1 MKEKGNIVRNFWEK
15 ILKWIWIPIISMLIG
30 ICGEMV
36 YNLPFDKQSDYQYI
50 EMENVDTNGFELVDG
65 NTYRSSGDAATLT
78 LNFEKQYVDK
88 FTYAF
93 DYDKTRAFACEIVVK
108 TYPDGE
114 NSSET
119 IIYDTN
125 NYTLSKSTV
134 NVRLVTDQIQI
145 RTYAGSSPVTISK
158 IAINNTGNYSEF
170 RILFIA
176 IVVFFIL
183 TMCSCWKN
191 KIVIP
196 LEIAF
201 LVITIVVGG
210 LSVAALP
217 SHKVGFDEEIHFGR
231 SYFWGETIQGKETI
245 SYPHGIEELYTTSL
259 SNWPMDLPQSE
270 QERKEE
276 NEYRNAAVQYNLKE
290 APEGYWR
297 EDANYALSISS
308 VAYVFQYLFIKIGMV
323 LKLPFIYVYKLGR
336 MSNVLL
342 YAILGFFAI
351 RHLKAGKRIF
361 FLFALMPTAMM
372 AAITYT
378 YDAWVNGF
386 SFLAMSYLLGM
397 WFDKQEKIKWKD
409 YIIMLAAFIFASMP
423 KAIYIPFVLLA
434 VLIPSDRFRNKKEMY
449 IMKGIVC
456 AAFLIMLSSF
466 VWPTVSNPQ
475 AEGDSRGG
483 DTSVAGQLIYIFSH
497 PWCYTKLLLSSIGK
511 SFYSYT
517 IGTEGLARMGHFT
530 NLANTS
536 LIGLALAY
544 TVGTDCRLEERVE
557 IKLWQKVSILAVC
570 FGVMCLIWTALYLSF
585 TPVGL
590 NQINGVQGRYYI
602 PITIWILWTLR
613 NQKVINQMEK
623 ARDYV
628 VVETLSLA
636 ILLPIIYTSIISAT
650 F

>member
-1 MKEKGNIVRNFWEK
+1 MKEKGNTVRSFWK
-15 ILKWIWIPIISMLIG
+15 KNLKWIWIPIISMLIG
-30 ICGEMV
+30 VCGEIV

-50 EMENVDTNGFELVDG
+50 EMEDVDKDGFELVEGSAYCSNG
-65 NTYRSSGDAATLT
+65 NEAVLT
-78 LNFEKQYVDK
+78 LNFDRQYVDK
-88 FTYAF
+88 FTYTF
-93 DYDKTRAFACEIVVK
+93 DYDESRAFDCEVIVK
-108 TYPDGE
+108 SYPDGE
-114 NSSET
+114 NSSEEIFYDVNNST
-119 IIYDTN
+119 IHQ
-125 NYTLSKSTV
+125 STV
-134 NVRLVTDQIQI
+134 NVRMVTDQIQI
-145 RTYAGSSPVTISK
+145 RTFEGSSPVTISK

-170 RILFIA
+170 RILFVS
-176 IVVFFIL
+176 IVAFFVL

-201 LVITIVVGG
+201 LVITILVGG

-231 SYFWGETIQGKETI
+231 SYFWGETVQGKETI
-245 SYPHGIEELYTTSL
+245 SYPYGIEELYTTSL
-259 SNWPMDLPQSE
+259 SNWPTHLPQSE
-270 QERKEE
+270 QERKAE
-276 NEYRNAAVQYNLKE
+276 NDYRNAVVQYEQEDSWKE
-290 APEGYWR
+290 
-297 EDANYALSISS
+297 DTNYALSISTI
-308 VAYVFQYLFIKIGMV
+308 AYIFQYLFIKIGMV
-323 LKLPFIYVYKLGR
+323 LNLPFVYVYKLGR
-336 MSNVLL
+336 LSNVLL

-423 KAIYIPFVLLA
+423 KAIYIPFILLA
-434 VLIPSDRFRNKKEMY
+434 VLIPSNRFRNKKEMY

-483 DTSVAGQLIYIFSH
+483 DTSVAGQLVYIFSH
-497 PWCYTKLLLSSIGK
+497 PWYYTKLLLSSIGK
-511 SFYSYT
+511 TFYSFT
-517 IGTEGLARMGHFT
+517 IGAEGLARMGHFSK
-530 NLANTS
+530 LANTS

-557 IKLWQKVSILAVC
+557 IKLWQKVSILVVC
-570 FGVMCLIWTALYLSF
+570 FGVMCLIWTALYLSY

-590 NQINGVQGRYYI
+590 NQINGVQGRYYL